1 MSAGCSSKQPG
12 ITAVLNAPQPS
23 LAAEHLAFLVV
34 GKPIDQAL
42 FDGAPQVLADFD
54 VDSHARAASAFSSS
68 HTGSGRPAGDR
79 LPSVDA
85 VVGLLDGVRARGAF
99 VLRMMLDPPWSM
111 SIRDEAP
118 LTLICQTHG
127 RAAIVGDT
135 SGTVWLNP
143 GDVALTQGS
152 EHYLF
157 ADNPATEPTVVI
169 HPGNRC
175 TTLSGDDLRFEMSL
189 GVRTWGNSAS
199 GATRS
204 IICAYEGKSE
214 VSARLLDA
222 LPTVLV
228 LRAQEWDTP
237 LVDLLAT
244 EAGRDGS
251 GQEAYLD
258 RLLDVLLIA
267 VLRTWFDRE
276 GNAPAWWHAEDDPM
290 VGPALRLIYNNPAYP
305 WTVANLAAAVGSS
318 RAVFA
323 RRFTELVGEP
333 PIAFLTGWR
342 LALAADLLRTSQA
355 TIAAV
360 ARQVGYSTPFAL
372 SSAFKRAYGVSP
384 NTHRA
389 AAAESA

>member
-1 MSAGCSSKQPG
+1 M
-12 ITAVLNAPQPS
+12 
-23 LAAEHLAFLVV
+23 
-34 GKPIDQAL
+34 
-42 FDGAPQVLADFD
+42 
-54 VDSHARAASAFSSS
+54 
-68 HTGSGRPAGDR
+68 
-79 LPSVDA
+79 DA

-99 VLRMMLDPPWSM
+99 VLRMMMDPPWSM

-127 RAAIVGDT
+127 SAAIVGER
-135 SGTVWLNP
+135 SGPVWLQP
-143 GDVALTQGS
+143 GDVAVTRGI
-152 EHYLF
+152 EHYTY
-157 ADNPATEPTVVI
+157 ADDPSTTPMVVI
-169 HPGNRC
+169 HPGQRC
-175 TTLSGDDLRFEMSL
+175 TTLGGDDLRFEMSI

-204 IICAYEGKSE
+204 VICAYEGRSE

-222 LPTVLV
+222 LPTVLL
-228 LRAQEWDTP
+228 LRADEWDTP
-237 LVDLLAT
+237 LVALLAA
-244 EAGRDGS
+244 EAGHDGP

-258 RLLDVLLIA
+258 RLLDLLLIA
-267 VLRTWFDRE
+267 VLRTWFDRDE
-276 GNAPAWWHAEDDPM
+276 NAPTWWLAEHDTV
-290 VGPALRLIYNNPAYP
+290 VGPALKLIYNNPGHP
-305 WTVANLAAAVGSS
+305 WTVANLAAAVGCS

-323 RRFTELVGEP
+323 RRFTEQVGEP

-342 LALAADLLRTSQA
+342 LALAADLLRSSQA

-389 AAAESA
+389 TAAYPAEVLDSSAL